1 MVSIDAKLL
10 NRCKTYDGRD
20 RSKFG
25 PWRFG
30 FEAMINKTSKEMYKH
45 MKDEYDGKRYT
56 DYLEH
61 RANVSKRLAG
71 EFKKSNFF
79 DAGATVDEFGMPK
92 IKSRRQHKSQLPD

>member
-1 MVSIDAKLL
+1 MVTAQ
-10 NRCKTYDGRD
+10 N
-20 RSKFG
+20 FG
-25 PWRFG
+25 
-30 FEAMINKTSKEMYKH
+30 MYKH

-61 RANVSKRLAG
+61 RANVSKRLHG

-92 IKSRRQHKSQLPD
+92 IRNRR